1 MVKKIR
7 DKQDKYYWSVQIL
20 IKKHNKVLLEKIKG
34 KNILEIGCSIG
45 KEAKQYVDYCSI
57 YCDIDILDAAIKKAN
72 SLKLKNSEFLCTDG
86 HKIPKEDMVFDCVV
100 VNSLLHHLKLEKS
113 LKEIYRVLK
122 PKGLLIFR
130 EPLGTNTFFQIYR
143 KFTPNARTLTERPFT
158 IGDIKIIKKYFILKD
173 FQWFG
178 FLSIISAF
186 FSSYFFMRFLTS
198 IDYLLSKT
206 FIKIFF
212 WQFSG
217 FAEKK
222 QIVILKKSFKILNI

>member
-1 MVKKIR
+1 M
-7 DKQDKYYWSVQIL
+7 
-20 IKKHNKVLLEKIKG
+20 
-34 KNILEIGCSIG
+34 
-45 KEAKQYVDYCSI
+45 
-57 YCDIDILDAAIKKAN
+57 
-72 SLKLKNSEFLCTDG
+72 
-86 HKIPKEDMVFDCVV
+86 FDCVV

-186 FSSYFFMRFLTS
+186 FSSYFFMRFLFS

-222 QIVILKKSFKILNI
+222 